1 MPDARPRTRR
11 HGTKGAWK
19 WCGRLSGARAPTAAD
34 WSGPLPRPAADSPND
49 ATRRARRLVGLTF
62 VGFAVWSFTNFGQM
76 VKQRVGERDWFVR
89 HPNAFQRSAHL
100 NFFCLVA
107 FAALLF
113 LAAMLML
120 FMPTVAKDAMEWY
133 QLR

>member
-1 MPDARPRTRR
+1 M
-11 HGTKGAWK
+11 
-19 WCGRLSGARAPTAAD
+19 GRRAPGNGVGDYPVRAH
-34 WSGPLPRPAADSPND
+34 PRLPRPAADSPND